1 MNEILIR
8 VENLTA
14 TVKLNNGDTLIT
26 VNNVGFELFSGKSY
40 AIIGKSGSG
49 KTSLISILGL
59 LNSSFEGIFEY
70 KGISIKNLNDKE
82 ISRMRSQKIGFVF
95 QNYSLIKHLKV
106 WENIELSLLYSKKIC
121 SKEER
126 KKRILEVLAMV
137 SLEDRFYDYPS
148 GLSGGEQQRVAIAR
162 ALATSPEI
170 LICDE
175 PTGALDNKTGEKVI
189 KILLDAVLKERTT
202 LLLVTHDNDIAQ
214 NCDIIM
220 NMDGGRISNVS
231 DGFKRS

>member
-1 MNEILIR
+1 MCH
-8 VENLTA
+8 
-14 TVKLNNGDTLIT
+14 
-26 VNNVGFELFSGKSY
+26 
-40 AIIGKSGSG
+40 
-49 KTSLISILGL
+49 
-59 LNSSFEGIFEY
+59 
-70 KGISIKNLNDKE
+70 
-82 ISRMRSQKIGFVF
+82 Q
-95 QNYSLIKHLKV
+95 
-106 WENIELSLLYSKKIC
+106 
-121 SKEER
+121 
-126 KKRILEVLAMV
+126 
-137 SLEDRFYDYPS
+137 
-148 GLSGGEQQRVAIAR
+148 R

-189 KILLDAVLKERTT
+189 KILLDAVVKERTT